1 MSGNASSCRDNS
13 LLTKCEQQSTKQE
26 RTCTINNNKNVNN
39 INKTV
44 KIINGNSEE
53 ILEMKLNLQN
63 MY

>member
-1 MSGNASSCRDNS
+1 MQAVVGIILYLQNVSS
-13 LLTKCEQQSTKQE
+13 EAPKQE